1 MKSNNITRVNKKKNS
16 SVVNNNIKK
25 KCMYENPGHP
35 RSFKSP
41 ADLWAKAE
49 EYFNWSLN
57 NPIMKSEFNAKIGKI
72 INIPIAKPF
81 TILGFIIYANIS
93 EQTWINYNSNN
104 EVYKEYFEVATRIKQ
119 IIRTQKF
126 DGASAGI
133 YNANII
139 ARDLGLKD
147 SVDYTTAGKE
157 INFTA
162 TETQKEIMAREYLA
176 KLNKKQSEQSDCF
189 SNSDNENSELKNDI

>member
-1 MKSNNITRVNKKKNS
+1 
-16 SVVNNNIKK
+16 
-25 KCMYENPGHP
+25 MYENPGHP

-57 NPIMKSEFNAKIGKI
+57 NPIMKSEFNAKIGEI
-72 INIPIAKPF
+72 VDVPVAKPF

-147 SVDYTTAGKE
+147 SVDHTTAGKE